1 MDDQLMSVR
10 KIKYGNKVT
19 AVSTVMADIAEEIID
34 LTTRIDGD
42 KVDAS
47 AQLVEQ
53 HQHGLVER
61 VQIRAELLYKLSKL
75 L

>member
-1 MDDQLMSVR
+1 MSIR

-19 AVSTVMADIAEEIID
+19 AVSTVMRDIAEEIID
-34 LTTRIDGD
+34 LTTRIDGG

-53 HQHGLVER
+53 HQLGLVER
-61 VQIRAELLYKLSKL
+61 VQIRSELLYKLSKL

>member
-1 MDDQLMSVR
+1 MSVR

-19 AVSTVMADIAEEIID
+19 AVSCVMRDIAEEIID
-34 LTTRIDGD
+34 LTSRLDVGQ
-42 KVDAS
+42 VDAS

-53 HQHGLVER
+53 HQLGLVER
-61 VQIRAELLYKLSKL
+61 VQIRSELLQKLSKL